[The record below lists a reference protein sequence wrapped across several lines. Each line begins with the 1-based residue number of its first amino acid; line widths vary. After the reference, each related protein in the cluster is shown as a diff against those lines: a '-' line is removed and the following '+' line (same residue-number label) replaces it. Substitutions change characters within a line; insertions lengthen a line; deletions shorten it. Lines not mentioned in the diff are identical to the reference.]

1 MPDGGWVSSHEDVT
15 ERWRIQE
22 QIGHLARHDALT
34 GLPNRMLFHEFMQG
48 ALARAHRGEIIA
60 LHCIDLDQFKG
71 INDVLG
77 HVAGDALL
85 MQVAAR
91 VRGCIRDVDLVARFG
106 GDEFAVVQVGLQ
118 RPEDAEILANR
129 IVRVLSQPYE
139 VEGHPASIS
148 ASIGISVAPTD
159 GLDNN
164 ELLRKAD
171 VAMYRAKAEGRH
183 TVRHFSPEM
192 DQALQARRVL
202 ALDLE
207 RALRME
213 EFELLYQP
221 IVNIVT
227 EEVIGFEALLRWWHP
242 EQGLILP
249 SEFISLAEEKGFIL
263 VLGEWVLRR
272 ACRDAAE
279 WPTPLTV
286 SVNLSALQLR
296 SAKLVRTI
304 VHALSESGLAVG
316 RLMLEI
322 TESVLLQKDTAS
334 TANLA
339 QLKNLGVA
347 IAMDDFG
354 TGYSSLSTLHRFSF
368 DKIKIDRSFVHDLPE
383 GSSAIAI
390 VRSVTSLAKSLGIG
404 VTAEGV
410 ETRAQLQ
417 LLRAEGCH
425 EAQGYLFGPPRP
437 ANELA
442 EILAHRKQWDVAAA

>member
-1 MPDGGWVSSHEDVT
+1 
-15 ERWRIQE
+15 
-22 QIGHLARHDALT
+22 
-34 GLPNRMLFHEFMQG
+34 
-48 ALARAHRGEIIA
+48 
-60 LHCIDLDQFKG
+60 
-71 INDVLG
+71 
-77 HVAGDALL
+77 
-85 MQVAAR
+85 
-91 VRGCIRDVDLVARFG
+91 
-106 GDEFAVVQVGLQ
+106 
-118 RPEDAEILANR
+118 
-129 IVRVLSQPYE
+129 
-139 VEGHPASIS
+139 
-148 ASIGISVAPTD
+148 
-159 GLDNN
+159 
-164 ELLRKAD
+164 
-171 VAMYRAKAEGRH
+171 MYRAKAEGRH

-213 EFELLYQP
+213 EFELFYQP